1 MARRRLTT
9 TSLRTVLRQMLLA
22 RGVRRTLVGGALL
35 ALATALAGSAL
46 LGLSGW
52 FISATALAGLS
63 VATALA
69 FDVFMPS
76 AGIRLLAIGRTG
88 LRYAERLATHAAT
101 LRLLRH
107 ARGHLFRAW
116 SARGAAARLRLHPA
130 RILFRLTHDLDTLEA
145 LYLRLV
151 VPLFTAL
158 GATLVTACAL
168 AWWAGGRSVALLVGL
183 LAGGVFIF
191 WHLLR
196 GAARAAAR
204 RGVALERMRAAAI
217 DLVAGQAEWLMAGR
231 FEAQRARLLAADA
244 QLAESERTLE
254 RCEARAIWQGQL
266 LHGASLA
273 GALLVAGWLLERG
286 VLSVPLACLLVLLV
300 LAAVEPWL
308 ALRRGALEGGRV
320 RQALRRLVPGFAPAS
335 PQAPVARPA
344 VPWAAALASVD
355 FRWPGSA
362 AMAAPVL
369 SGLSLRI
376 AAGERVALVG
386 ASGSGKSTLFGLL
399 AGELVANA
407 GTVQAQPA
415 VWLTQGAEIFHASV
429 RDNLDLWRRG
439 ARDDDLWPALH
450 AVELADDIARLP
462 AGLDAMLGEG
472 GLGLSGGQARR
483 LALAR
488 VLLTDPHDA
497 PLWLLDE
504 PGEALDS
511 VTAARVLSQVMHA
524 AGPRTVLI
532 ATHLR
537 REARH
542 ANRLLVLDAGGI
554 VGDHAR
560 GSAGFAEVMAGLR
573 EG

>member
-1 MARRRLTT
+1 MATA
-9 TSLRTVLRQMLLA
+9 LRMLLRQVLLA
-22 RGVRRTLVGGALL
+22 RGVRRVLVGGALL

-52 FISATALAGLS
+52 FISATAIAGLS

-76 AGIRLLAIGRTG
+76 AGIRLLAMGRTG
-88 LRYAERLATHAAT
+88 LRYAERLVTHAAT

-107 ARGHLFRAW
+107 ARGRLFRAW

-130 RILFRLTHDLDTLEA
+130 RILFRLTHDLDALEA

-151 VPLFTAL
+151 VPFCGAL
-158 GATLVTACAL
+158 GVTLVTALAL
-168 AWWAGGRSVALLVGL
+168 AWWAGELAFALLAGVF
-183 LAGGVFIF
+183 AGGVFIF
-191 WHLLR
+191 WRLLR

-204 RGVALERMRAAAI
+204 RGVALERLRAATI
-217 DLVAGQAEWLMAGR
+217 DLVAGQAEWRMAGR
-231 FEAQRARLLAADA
+231 FAAQRARLLAADA
-244 QLAESERTLE
+244 RLAKAERALE
-254 RCEARAIWQGQL
+254 RCEATAIWRGQE

-273 GALLVAGWLLERG
+273 GALWAAAWLLERG

-320 RQALRRLVPGFAPAS
+320 RQALRRLAPGFVPAAP
-335 PQAPVARPA
+335 QTPVARPA
-344 VPWAAALASVD
+344 GAWAAMLTEVA
-355 FRWPGSA
+355 FRWPGSPA
-362 AMAAPVL
+362 HAPPVL
-369 SGLSLRI
+369 ASLSLHI
-376 AAGERVALVG
+376 VAGERVALVG

-399 AGELVANA
+399 ASELMASA

-439 ARDDDLWPALH
+439 TGDDELWAALR
-450 AVELADDIARLP
+450 AVELADDIARVP
-462 AGLDAMLGEG
+462 MGLDAMLGEG

-488 VLLTDPHDA
+488 VLLTDARAA

-504 PGEALDS
+504 PSEALDS
-511 VTAARVLSQVMHA
+511 ATAGRVLSQVMHI

-542 ANRLLVLDAGGI
+542 ADRLLVLEAGSI
-554 VGDHAR
+554 VADHLR
-560 GSAGFAEVMAGLR
+560 GSAGFETVLAGLR
-573 EG
+573 AG